1 MKAKTLALLL
11 MAGSLLAFRV
21 ALAATMPVQTAGD
34 IRYVSG
40 GIGSDEVAAIKEQA
54 GEFSLVLEF
63 AERAG
68 KRERYIADVNVDIS
82 GARGAPVLNVRTDG
96 PFLLVDLPAGSY
108 KVSATYKGITQSRII
123 QVGNGTAHA
132 GWSWEAVGAEDEPVR
147 APDE

>member
-1 MKAKTLALLL
+1 MKVKTLLLML
-11 MAGSLLAFRV
+11 MAGSLLAFGS
-21 ALAATMPVQTAGD
+21 ALAAAMPVQTAGD

-54 GEFSLVLEF
+54 GNYSLVLEF

-68 KRERYIADVNVDIS
+68 KRERYIADVDVDIS
-82 GARGAPVLNVRTDG
+82 GARGAPVLSVRTDG

-108 KVSATYKGITQSRII
+108 KVSATYKGNTQSRVI
-123 QVGNGTAHA
+123 QVGSGTTHA

-147 APDE
+147 AADE

>member
-11 MAGSLLAFRV
+11 MAGSLLAFGV

-54 GEFSLVLEF
+54 GDFSLVLEF